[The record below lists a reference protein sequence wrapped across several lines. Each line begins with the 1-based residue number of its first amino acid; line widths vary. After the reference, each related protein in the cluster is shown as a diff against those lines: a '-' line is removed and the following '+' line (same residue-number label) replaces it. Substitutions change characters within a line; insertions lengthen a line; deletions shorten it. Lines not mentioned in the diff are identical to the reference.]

1 MPQKRTETA
10 QNQKKA
16 VPPYKDVKTGG
27 FVGNGEKMTVTEFRD
42 LYGNGNYPSKSKS
55 KYNAVPKV
63 VDQIRFASTKEANRY
78 ADLKF
83 MENAGEIT
91 ALQRQVKFKLVGCN
105 YFADS
110 CYFDY
115 STKQWITEDT
125 KGFKTATYKTKRK
138 QMFEVYGITILET

>member
-1 MPQKRTETA
+1 MPQKLTETA

-27 FVGNGEKMTVTEFRD
+27 FVGNGEKITVTEFRD
-42 LYGNGNYPSKSKS
+42 LYGNGKYPSKSKS

-105 YFADS
+105 YFADF

-115 STKQWITEDT
+115 
-125 KGFKTATYKTKRK
+125 
-138 QMFEVYGITILET
+138 